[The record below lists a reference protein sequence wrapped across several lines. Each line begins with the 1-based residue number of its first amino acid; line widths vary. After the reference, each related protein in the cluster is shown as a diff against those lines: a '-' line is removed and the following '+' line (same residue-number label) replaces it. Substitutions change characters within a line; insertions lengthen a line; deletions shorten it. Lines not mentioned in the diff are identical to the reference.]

1 MRNRADVGASLF
13 LILLGI
19 VVAIG
24 AVVLGIGTAE
34 QLRPGFL
41 PFLCGVALAVLSS
54 FFFLKAWR
62 GRTVGTQPLGQWRR
76 PITVLTGLMVYVV
89 ILDPVGYVIA
99 TALLAVIIL
108 RVFDMKTKWV
118 LVATSLGIAVATYAL
133 FNLLLG
139 VELPAGVLTVLRR

>member
-24 AVVLGIGTAE
+24 AVGLGIGTAE

-76 PITVLTGLMVYVV
+76 PITVLAGLMVYVV

>member
-1 MRNRADVGASLF
+1 MRNRADVVASLF

-24 AVVLGIGTAE
+24 AVGLGIGTTE

-54 FFFLKAWR
+54 FFLLKAWE
-62 GRTVGTQPLGQWRR
+62 GRTVGTQPFGQWRR
-76 PITVLTGLMVYVV
+76 PVTVLAGLTVYVV
-89 ILDPVGYVIA
+89 ILDAQAGYVIA

-118 LVATSLGIAVATYAL
+118 LVTSLGVAAGTYTL
-133 FNLLLG
+133 NLLLG
-139 VELPAGVLTVLRR
+139 VELPAGS